1 MKLLTLRIESNLTKI
16 SIIIPTINEAN
27 NLPLL
32 LSDLSIIQKVGEI
45 IIVDCGSKD
54 KTIDVANIYGAKVYK
69 SKERNRGLQLDLG
82 AKNSKGE
89 WLIFLHADTRLT
101 NDWFIKIKSVF
112 KGDKNFIYNFKFKI
126 NNKKKIYRVL
136 EILVNFRSRYLK
148 QPYGDQGLIIHKSIY
163 LKNNGFRK
171 IPLMEDVDFFRRL
184 KNKEDLKQLNLPIFT
199 SSRKW
204 ERTNIFL
211 QALKN
216 WNFRRRWLKGE
227 SLKSIYSDY
236 Y

>member
-1 MKLLTLRIESNLTKI
+1 LSQI

-32 LSDLSIIQKVGEI
+32 LSDLSSIQKEGEI

-54 KTIDVANIYGAKVYK
+54 KTIDIANIYGAKVFI
-69 SKERNRGLQLDLG
+69 SKERNRGLQLDIG
-82 AKNSKGE
+82 AKNSKGD

-101 NDWFIKIKSVF
+101 HDWFKKINFVL
-112 KGDKNFIYNFKFKI
+112 KGDKNYIYYFKFKI
-126 NNKKKIYRVL
+126 NHKKMIYRFL
-136 EILVNFRSRYLK
+136 EILVNFRSRFFK
-148 QPYGDQGLIIHKSIY
+148 QPYGDQGLIIHRTVY
-163 LKNNGFRK
+163 FKNNGFRN
-171 IPLMEDVDFFRRL
+171 IPLMEDVDFLMRL
-184 KNKEDLKQLNLPIFT
+184 NQKKDLKQLNLPIFI

-211 QALKN
+211 QACKN

-227 SLKSIYSDY
+227 STRSIYYDY
-236 Y
+236 YKND

>member
-1 MKLLTLRIESNLTKI
+1 MSKI

-32 LSDLSIIQKVGEI
+32 LSDLSSIQKEGEI
-45 IIVDCGSKD
+45 IIVDCGSED
-54 KTIDVANIYGAKVYK
+54 KTIDIANIYGAKVCI
-69 SKERNRGLQLDLG
+69 SKERNRGFQLNLG
-82 AKNSKGE
+82 AKNSKGD

-101 NDWFIKIKSVF
+101 HDWFKKINSF
-112 KGDKNFIYNFKFKI
+112 LNGNKNSIYYFKFKI
-126 NNKKKIYRVL
+126 NNKKIVYRVL
-136 EILVNFRSRYLK
+136 EILVNFRSRFFK
-148 QPYGDQGLIIHKSIY
+148 QPYGDQGLIIHRTTY

-171 IPLMEDVDFFRRL
+171 IPLMEDVDFLRRL
-184 KNKEDLKQLNLPIFT
+184 KKTKDLKQLNSPIFI

-211 QALKN
+211 QAIKN
-216 WNFRRRWLKGE
+216 WQFRRRWLKGE

-236 Y
+236 YKK

>member
-1 MKLLTLRIESNLTKI
+1 MFKI

-32 LSDLSIIQKVGEI
+32 LSDLSILNKEGEI
-45 IIVDCGSKD
+45 IIVDGGSKD
-54 KTIDVANIYGAKVYK
+54 RTIDVAQIYGAKVYK
-69 SKERNRGLQLDLG
+69 SKEKNRGLQLHIG
-82 AKNSKGE
+82 AKNSTGD

-101 NDWFIKIKSVF
+101 HDYLTKIRSVF
-112 KGDKNFIYNFKFKI
+112 GGDKNCIYYFKFKI
-126 NNKKKIYRVL
+126 NDKKIIYRFL
-136 EILVNFRSRYLK
+136 EILVNFRSHHFK
-148 QPYGDQGLIIHKSIY
+148 QPYGDQGLIIHRSTY
-163 LKNNGFRK
+163 FKNNGFRK
-171 IPLMEDVDFFRRL
+171 IPLMEDIDFFRRL
-184 KNKEDLKQLNLPIFT
+184 KNKKYLNQLNLPIFT

-204 ERTNIFL
+204 ERSNIFL

-236 Y
+236 YRK

>member
-1 MKLLTLRIESNLTKI
+1 MSKI

-32 LSDLSIIQKVGEI
+32 LSDLSIIQKEGEI
-45 IIVDCGSKD
+45 LIVDCGSED

-69 SKERNRGLQLDLG
+69 SKERNRGLQLDMG

-101 NDWFIKIKSVF
+101 HDWFTKIKTIL
-112 KGDKNFIYNFKFKI
+112 KADKKYIYYFKFRI
-126 NNKKKIYRVL
+126 NNKKILYRVL
-136 EILVNFRSRYLK
+136 EILVNFRSQYFK
-148 QPYGDQGLIIHKSIY
+148 QPYGDQGLIIHRSIY

-184 KNKEDLKQLNLPIFT
+184 NNKKYLKQLNLPIFT

-227 SLKSIYSDY
+227 STKSIYSDY
-236 Y
+236 YKK